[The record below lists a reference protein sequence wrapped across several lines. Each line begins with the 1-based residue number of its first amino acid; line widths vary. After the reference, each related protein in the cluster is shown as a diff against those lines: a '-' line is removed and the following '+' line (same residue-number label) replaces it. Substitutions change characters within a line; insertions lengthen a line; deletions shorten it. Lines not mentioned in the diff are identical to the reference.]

1 MRYIQRKDCDGNLE
15 TVYEFESR
23 KEAVNNLKEYRIYDT
38 SAFYYISQK
47 PCRDWQEGYE
57 EKS

>member
-1 MRYIQRKDCDGNLE
+1 MRYIQRNDCDENLE
-15 TVYEFESR
+15 TVDEFESR

-47 PCRDWQEGYE
+47 PCRDWQESYK
-57 EKS
+57 EKT